1 MPASTSLRRNSIL
14 IAAAIAIV
22 LAVWIASGLGG
33 GTPADDGSRA
43 GEDEAPMSV
52 SVRDSREQTTRRMI
66 EGSARTEP
74 DRTIE
79 LKAETE
85 GRIVAIGADRG
96 AAVRAGQTL
105 IEIDMRDREQRLAE
119 TTALIRQRELEHAA
133 ADRLHTEGFMS
144 EAELAGAE
152 ALLVASQA
160 ARERIEHDIARTRIA
175 APFDAV
181 VYDRL
186 VEIGDYVG
194 IGDPIAQL
202 VDADPVIVVGNI
214 NERAIGQIE
223 IGQSGKA
230 RVLGGREVEGTIR
243 YLSPVADE
251 STRTF
256 RVELAVPNPDLA
268 IRVGTSAE
276 LILGGETIKAHLVS
290 PSVLALAD
298 DGRIGVKIVDETNHV
313 RFIGVDSPIT
323 TSEGMFV
330 TGLPAEARIITV
342 GQGFVE
348 HGQVVDPVAEA
359 GAPSS
364 VAGNERP
371 Y

>member
-1 MPASTSLRRNSIL
+1 L
-14 IAAAIAIV
+14 IAAAIAIA
-22 LAVWIASGLGG
+22 LAVWIASGFGG
-33 GTPADDGSRA
+33 RTPAGDDGSRA
-43 GEDEAPMSV
+43 AEDDTPMSV
-52 SVRDSREQTTRRMI
+52 SVRHSRAQTTRRTI
-66 EGSARTEP
+66 EASGRTEP
-74 DRTIE
+74 DRMIE

-85 GRIVAIGADRG
+85 GRIVAIVAERG
-96 AAVRAGQTL
+96 AAVRGGQAL
-105 IEIDMRDREQRLAE
+105 VEIDIRDREEQLAE
-119 TTALIRQRELEHAA
+119 ARALIRQRELEYAA
-133 ADRLHTEGFMS
+133 ADRLHDEGFVS
-144 EAELAGAE
+144 EAELAGTE
-152 ALLVASQA
+152 AMLVAAQA
-160 ARERIEHDIARTRIA
+160 ARERIELDISRTRIA

-181 VYDRL
+181 VFDRL

-202 VDADPVIVVGNI
+202 VDADPVIVVGSI
-214 NERAIGQIE
+214 NERDIGQIE
-223 IGQSGKA
+223 IGQSGSA
-230 RVLGGREVEGTIR
+230 RVLGGRVAEGTIR

-256 RVELAVPNPDLA
+256 RVELAVPNPGLS
-268 IRVGTSAE
+268 IRAGTSAK
-276 LILGGETIKAHLVS
+276 LLLGGETIKAHLVS

-313 RFIGVDSPIT
+313 RFIGVDLPIA

-348 HGQVVDPVAEA
+348 DGQAVDAVVQA
-359 GAPSS
+359 GTASS
-364 VAGNERP
+364 VTGDERP